1 MVAGSSRDV
10 GGSTPSTPPLQRHS
24 DTSERGEGAALP
36 RPVSGSS
43 HFGENFKIS
52 HGNLDLDTNDLDFLS
67 NHLAVGTKNGYG
79 YVFKQFA
86 SFCSKIDADPFTCPP
101 TVVVKYIRHLYETGS
116 AYSTVNF
123 HRSAISKFH
132 SGLDGCAIGAH
143 SMVSQA
149 VKAVFRLRP
158 PLPRYRATFDITI
171 VFTYLLGLPDNPDL
185 SLKHCFYL
193 YVLHFLD

>member
-1 MVAGSSRDV
+1 M
-10 GGSTPSTPPLQRHS
+10 
-24 DTSERGEGAALP
+24 
-36 RPVSGSS
+36 
-43 HFGENFKIS
+43 
-52 HGNLDLDTNDLDFLS
+52 DTNDLDFLS
-67 NHLAVGTKNGYG
+67 NHLAVGTKSGYG

-86 SFCSKIDADPFTCPP
+86 SFCSKIEADPFTCPP

-132 SGLDGCAIGAH
+132 SGFDGCAIGAH

-171 VFTYLLGLPDNPDL
+171 VFSYLLDLPDNPDL
-185 SLKHCFYL
+185 SLKQLTIKTLFLLICSTLSRLASAQSLGSTLHVYEVRIFLYETCYYL
-193 YVLHFLD
+193 SILGTCCY